1 MGRLGRSRQR
11 IWQAMSRFPFFSRLY
26 GRVFVI
32 FWLTL
37 LLVLAAVIWAQRGDP
52 RSLHPVP
59 ISEQAHITDQLNPLV
74 AIAAAR
80 DIPIATVVARHNQH
94 RGHRH
99 NRGKNTLYWVPK
111 AARLDDFPSE
121 LRRFM
126 SQTTEADKP
135 MQRLVRRT
143 MLAGPFPVMTEKE
156 QGALYHARRWQPRL
170 PFVLKILEK
179 PQHLLIVTM
188 LVSTPLLLWLAHTLT
203 RPARRFEAAS
213 RRVASGEL
221 VTDPELERGPR
232 EFSEA
237 GKGFNHMIRAVNQ
250 MVTGQQQ
257 LVSDISHELRSPLT
271 RLQMARALA
280 ERELGQSDTLARI
293 EREASQLEALIA
305 ELLTLSKLQA
315 QGQLERASV
324 SAESLWQPVVDDACF
339 EANQQG
345 KQVTV
350 NTWPSAMLSVN
361 VRLACSAL
369 DNVLRNAIRY
379 ADAHIVIDVQT
390 DSNMLLI
397 CVCDDGPGVPE
408 SMLVDIFRPFY
419 RVSAARDRQSG
430 GTGLGL
436 AITAQAVQQH
446 GGQVVAQNRPTGG
459 LVVTLRWPIS

>member
-1 MGRLGRSRQR
+1 MGRLASVRQTLSRV
-11 IWQAMSRFPFFSRLY
+11 PFFSSLY

-59 ISEQAHITDQLNPLV
+59 AAEQARISAQINQLVN
-74 AIAAAR
+74 IATTR
-80 DIPIATVVARHNQH
+80 DIPIATLVARHNQR

-99 NRGKNTLYWVPK
+99 SRAANTLYWVPK
-111 AARLDDFPSE
+111 SARIDDLPTE

-126 SQTTEADKP
+126 AQTNETEQP
-135 MQRLVRRT
+135 MQRLVRRA
-143 MLAGPFPVMTEKE
+143 MLAGPFSVSTDNA
-156 QGALYHARRWQPRL
+156 QGNLYHARRWQPRL
-170 PFVLKILEK
+170 PFVLKILET
-179 PQHLLIVTM
+179 PQHLLLVTM
-188 LVSTPLLLWLAHTLT
+188 LVSTPLLLWLAYTLT

-213 RRVASGEL
+213 RRVANGDL
-221 VTDPELERGPR
+221 VPDPALECGPR

-237 GKGFNHMIRAVNQ
+237 GKGFNHMVTALNQ

-280 ERELGQSDTLARI
+280 ERELGHSDSLARI
-293 EREASQLEALIA
+293 EREAGQLEALIA

-324 SAESLWQPVVDDACF
+324 SADVLWQSVVDDASF

-345 KQVTV
+345 KSITI
-350 NTWPSAMLSVN
+350 TPWPSVTLSVN
-361 VRLACSAL
+361 SRLACSAL
-369 DNVLRNAIRY
+369 ENVLRNAIRY
-379 ADAHIVIDVQT
+379 AHLGIDITTFIDDTMLVIQVA
-390 DSNMLLI
+390 
-397 CVCDDGPGVPE
+397 DDGPGVPE
-408 SMLVDIFRPFY
+408 SMLTDIFRPFY
-419 RVSAARDRQSG
+419 RVSAARERQSG

-446 GGQVVAQNRPTGG
+446 GGQVLAHNRPQGG
-459 LVVTLRWPIS
+459 LVVTLRWPVH